1 MKSFKL
7 DIFIYFYHFICIDS
21 IRNEEQYNNI
31 MFSDLSANSTTAVT
45 STATSAAQSVT
56 EATLATSSAVTT
68 SSSSLLPSL
77 PPPHHPHYAYSAASQ
92 PPYSANPFSVSSLTS
107 PSNYSAAMNS
117 YHQNVMGTS
126 HLSSSFMEPPHM
138 PVPISP
144 LYSYQQPAGYSY
156 PPPPP
161 ALHMPSPNYPYYTNL
176 QQAPSS
182 GSWFD
187 RIKPDIGYG
196 GF

>member
-1 MKSFKL
+1 
-7 DIFIYFYHFICIDS
+7 
-21 IRNEEQYNNI
+21 
-31 MFSDLSANSTTAVT
+31 MFSDLSANSTTVAASTV
-45 STATSAAQSVT
+45 SSVVSSAAAATATPST
-56 EATLATSSAVTT
+56 VTT
-68 SSSSLLPSL
+68 STSSSLLTSL
-77 PPPHHPHYAYSAASQ
+77 PPPHHPHYPYSAASQ
-92 PPYSANPFSVSSLTS
+92 SPYSANPFSVSSLTS

-144 LYSYQQPAGYSY
+144 LYSYQQPAGYTY

-161 ALHMPSPNYPYYTNL
+161 TLHMPSPNYPYYTNL
-176 QQAPSS
+176 QQAPTS